1 MTAPAPDGMIRAVQA
16 KVAVVIP
23 CYKVG
28 RHVLRVIGAV
38 PDFVDLI
45 ICVDDC
51 CPEKSGELIAREAND
66 PRVRVVNNPINLG
79 VGGAMITGYR
89 AAMAMGATIAVKIDG
104 DGQMDPALIARFV
117 APILDGSADY
127 TKGNRFYRPESL
139 AQMPAMRLFGN
150 AVLSFMSKMSTGYWN
165 LFDPTNGYTAVHTAV
180 LGQIPLDKISQ
191 RYFFESDLLFRLNT
205 VRAVVVDVPMDAKY
219 EDEESNLSI
228 SRIVLP
234 FMVGHARNSL
244 KRLVYNYFLRD
255 FSLASMHWLLGP
267 ALLAFGVV
275 FGAYEW
281 LQSLQTGITA
291 SAGTVMLSALPIIVG
306 VQMILSAFN
315 FDIANVPRRPLHLDL
330 AAIEMAKNS
339 VHQLIAAMRSA
350 SPTPARQEKREESV
364 VPSRRG

>member
-1 MTAPAPDGMIRAVQA
+1 MTTQAAQGAMSAMRAT
-16 KVAVVIP
+16 VAVVIP
-23 CYKVG
+23 CYRVG
-28 RHVLRVIGAV
+28 RHVLRVIRAV

-51 CPEKSGELIAREAND
+51 CPEKSGDLIRREAND
-66 PRVRVVNNPINLG
+66 PRVRVVDNPVNLG
-79 VGGAMITGYR
+79 VGGAMVTGYR
-89 AAMAMGATIAVKIDG
+89 AAIELGATVAVKIDG

-117 APILDGSADY
+117 APILDGGADY

-139 AQMPAMRLFGN
+139 AKMPAMRLFGN

-180 LGQIPLDKISQ
+180 LGQLPLDKISK

-205 VRAVVVDVPMDAKY
+205 VRAVVVDVPMDAVY
-219 EDEESNLSI
+219 EDEKSNLSI
-228 SRIVLP
+228 SKIVIP
-234 FMVGHARNSL
+234 FMFGHLRNTL

-255 FSLASMHWLLGP
+255 FNLASLHWVLGP
-267 ALLAFGVV
+267 ILLAFGVV
-275 FGAYEW
+275 FGAYQW
-281 LQSLQTGITA
+281 LISLQTGITA

-330 AAIEMAKNS
+330 AAIEMARTS
-339 VHQLIAAMRSA
+339 VHQLIAALRSG
-350 SPTPARQEKREESV
+350 PATTLGERRDV
-364 VPSRRG
+364 TTLPSSRA